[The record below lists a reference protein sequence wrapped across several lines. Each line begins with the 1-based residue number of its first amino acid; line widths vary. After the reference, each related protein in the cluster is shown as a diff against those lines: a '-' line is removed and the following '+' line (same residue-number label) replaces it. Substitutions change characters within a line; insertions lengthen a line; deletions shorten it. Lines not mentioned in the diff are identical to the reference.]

1 MRTWNTRLTIIAVLC
16 LSPTVWGQRTLSNA
30 EIQQILQ
37 QVTSRSRQTWLP
49 AATIQAIHQEY
60 GAPKTTDQSTIRNE
74 IDKAVREYQNNPNKK
89 EKTAALQKMA
99 LDAIP
104 FNVRYK
110 LSNDYHMKSRVTAKY
125 DNGRFYWEINV
136 DSRSDTVKPQDYGV
150 AGNQMTRQFDMAGN
164 QRRIAA
170 WDGQEYTTYSASG
183 GQAVVDAA
191 GRLPRAV
198 TGPLTAG
205 LIPWGNGRYS
215 YASLKAAQISAKQNA
230 GGTIDMSVTPG
241 DGTSMAL
248 TLDPAKAYA
257 VTQAV
262 LTHAGG
268 QTATYTCSGY
278 KQFGGNWVPNTVNV
292 ERQNSAGDRLPT
304 SEQWTFTSISAA
316 APGAGSFDVPV
327 KAKDVVEYSSPV
339 SASSAIYIQS
349 DAVDTRGLLAQ
360 RLAYAAGKNS
370 QKQNCATAV
379 VRQVA
384 SEFGKSVP
392 DSALARLVGAD
403 GRTSM
408 YDMKRFAES
417 LGLYCRAVKTDLA
430 TLQSL
435 GGVKAILHI
444 PGQDHFVVLGEVD
457 NRDVWLVDLSSRK
470 FYYNQSVDFFPMEWP
485 EGTAL
490 LLSDR
495 PIPSSSGGLSDAVL
509 ASVTGGAGW
518 ACNSLLQEEAVFYCD
533 GWFTGCDG
541 AVTVYYERWGCGS
554 APTGSCYNRAMLASE
569 DSPCI
574 WDPYYD
580 CSVTGEW
587 YYYYMGACQ

>member
-1 MRTWNTRLTIIAVLC
+1 MRTGSTWLTIIAVLG
-16 LSPTVWGQRTLSNA
+16 LSPTVWGQKALSSA
-30 EIQQILQ
+30 EVQQILQ
-37 QVTSRSRQTWLP
+37 QVTSRPRQTWLP
-49 AATIQAIHQEY
+49 AGTIQAVHQEY
-60 GAPKTTDQSTIRNE
+60 GAPKTTDSTTIRNE

-89 EKTAALQKMA
+89 EKTPALQKMA

-110 LSNDYHMKSRVTAKY
+110 LSNEYHMSSRVTAKY
-125 DNGRFYWEINV
+125 DNGRFYWEINA
-136 DSRSDTVKPQDYGV
+136 DSRSDTVKPDASL
-150 AGNQMTRQFDMAGN
+150 AGNYMTRQFDMTAN

-191 GRLPRAV
+191 GRLQRAV

-230 GGTIDMSVTPG
+230 GGTIDMTVSQG

-257 VTQAV
+257 VTKAV

-268 QTATYTCSGY
+268 QAATYTCSGY
-278 KQFGGNWVPNTVNV
+278 KQFGGDWVPSTVTV
-292 ERQNSAGDRLPT
+292 ERQNSFGDRLPT

-316 APGAGSFDVPV
+316 APGPGSFDVPV
-327 KAKDVVEYSSPV
+327 KANDVVEYSSPLT
-339 SASSAIYIQS
+339 ASSAIYIQS

-370 QKQNCATAV
+370 EKQNCATAV

-384 SEFGKSVP
+384 SEFGKSVS

-430 TLQSL
+430 ALQSL
-435 GGVKAILHI
+435 NGVKAILHI
-444 PGQDHFVVLGEVD
+444 PGRNHFVALGEVD
-457 NRDVWLVDLSSRK
+457 DRDVWLVDLSNKK
-470 FYYNQSVDFFPMEWP
+470 FYYPQSVDFFPMEWP
-485 EGTAL
+485 EGVAL
-490 LLSDR
+490 LLSNQ
-495 PIPSSSGGLSDAVL
+495 PIPSQPAQLSDSVL
-509 ASVTGGAGW
+509 ATLVGGAGW
-518 ACNSLLQEEAVFYCD
+518 ACNDLIQDEAVFYCD
-533 GWFTGCDG
+533 GWYTGCDG
-541 AVTVYYERWGCGS
+541 AVSVYYERWACGS
-554 APTGSCYNRAMLASE
+554 ASSGSCYNRWMLASQ

-574 WDPYYD
+574 WDPYYE
-580 CSVTGEW
+580 CSTTGEW
-587 YYYYMGACQ
+587 YYYYLYACK